1 MERAELKKWAKE
13 KIKGHIWELFIPILV
28 AGILV
33 GLAIP
38 TGENEEG
45 VKTFLNLGFFFYFVQ
60 VGLVWFMVKF
70 INDQKYEFKDLFHF
84 ANDYVRIF
92 LVNLLQT
99 IFVALWAILLVVPG
113 IIKAFS
119 YALVPY
125 LLADD
130 KYKDLGYRDLLKKSE
145 EMMNGHKMDYF
156 VFCLS
161 FIGWFLLACVTA
173 GILLIWLSPY
183 FTTAQVKFLNDIKT
197 GAEGKAA

>member
-1 MERAELKKWAKE
+1 
-13 KIKGHIWELFIPILV
+13 
-28 AGILV
+28 
-33 GLAIP
+33 
-38 TGENEEG
+38 
-45 VKTFLNLGFFFYFVQ
+45 
-60 VGLVWFMVKF
+60 MVKF
-70 INDQKYEFKDLFHF
+70 INDQKYEFKDIFHF
-84 ANDYVRIF
+84 SNDYVRIF
-92 LVNLLQT
+92 LVNLLQI
-99 IFVALWAILLVVPG
+99 IFVALWTILLVVPG